1 MGVEGGAEGFG
12 RGEDL
17 EGHGPRRLEARAGAA
32 EFAAALPGEV
42 PEIGGPR
49 LRPEAGQVEQA
60 AVVRPVRGV
69 APATRRQEFRQ
80 GAVGRSVRQEETRR
94 QAEGARR
101 GEQPRQG
108 GLRGGAVEERRPERG
123 VAVGPAHEQRQR
135 HAPAAARRP
144 ERPGGKEPGPGRLGG
159 PVGDEEEPDA
169 RPEGVA
175 GRQGVARL
183 VERVAHQARPTQGPP
198 GRDPGRRPVEGPDRR
213 HEPAGK
219 RGRVRW
225 GVRRGACHRG
235 TVRPRDGDGS
245 RRRSRARRSATPS
258 LRRRR

>member
-1 MGVEGGAEGFG
+1 MGLEGRAEGVG
-12 RGEDL
+12 RGEDV
-17 EGHGPRRLEARAGAA
+17 EGHGPRSLQPRAGAA
-32 EFAAALPGEV
+32 ELAAALPGEV

-49 LRPEAGQVEQA
+49 LWPEPGQVEQP
-60 AVVRPVRGV
+60 AVVRPEGGA
-69 APATRRQEFRQ
+69 APAPRRQELRQ
-80 GAVGRSVRQEETRR
+80 GAVGRGVRQEEARR

-101 GEQPRQG
+101 SEQPRQG

-123 VAVGPAHEQRQR
+123 VAVSPAHEQRQR

-144 ERPGGKEPGPGRLGG
+144 ERPSGDEPGPGGLGG

-169 RPEGVA
+169 RPERVA

-183 VERVAHQARPTQGPP
+183 VERVAHQARPAQGPP

-225 GVRRGACHRG
+225 GA
-235 TVRPRDGDGS
+235 
-245 RRRSRARRSATPS
+245 
-258 LRRRR
+258 